1 MSWKN
6 TLRSLAALALLAAVA
21 VGLAGCGDG
30 DVAARVNGE
39 PITMTELNEQL
50 EQLKQQYPNMF
61 EGEEGEARLLE
72 FKQRLLDNLIDQ
84 KLVLQAADERGIE
97 VTDEDVQTQ
106 IDQLKQGF
114 ETDEEWEEALTNA
127 GMNPDTLEDQIREQL
142 LTQKLI
148 ESLSTDVEISDT
160 DIQEY
165 YESNKQM
172 FYEDAAKRA
181 SHILF
186 KAEDKATAEEVLA
199 ELKDGGDFAALA
211 KEYSQDPGSAQNGG
225 DLGWPT
231 TPYVPE
237 FEEALSNLDKGEMSD
252 LVETQF
258 GWHIIMVTDTRE
270 GKQQTLDE
278 ATEQIDQVLRQQK
291 RADAYQTFLDD
302 LRAAAEIEIV
312 AEELKAEQ
320 LPTTPAP
327 DGTTP
332 EQPTAPEQ
340 PAPEGESEQ

>member
-6 TLRSLAALALLAAVA
+6 MLRAAAAVSLLAALA
-21 VGLAGCGDG
+21 VGASGCGNQ
-30 DVAARVNGE
+30 DVAAIVNGDA
-39 PITMTELNEQL
+39 ITMTELNQQL
-50 EQLKQQYPNMF
+50 EQLEQQYPNMF
-61 EGEEGEARLLE
+61 EGAEGEARLLE

-84 KLVLQAADERGIE
+84 KLVLQAAEERGIE
-97 VTDEDVQTQ
+97 ITDEDVQGQ

-148 ESLSTDVEISDT
+148 ESLSDDVEIT
-160 DIQEY
+160 EVEITEY
-165 YESNKQM
+165 YEGNKQM
-172 FYEDAAKRA
+172 FFEDAAKRS

-186 KAEDKATAEEVLA
+186 KPEDKAKAEEVLA
-199 ELKDGGDFAALA
+199 ELEDGEDFAALA

-231 TPYVPE
+231 TPFVPE
-237 FEEALSNLDKGEMSD
+237 FEEAVSGLDKGEMSG

-258 GWHIIMVTDTRE
+258 GWHIIVVTDTRE
-270 GKQQTLDE
+270 GKQQTQEE
-278 ATEQIDQVLRQQK
+278 AKEQIEQVLRQQK
-291 RADAYQTFLDD
+291 RADAYQSFLDD

-320 LPTTPAP
+320 LPTVPLP
-327 DGTTP
+327 D
-332 EQPTAPEQ
+332 EAAPEA
-340 PAPEGESEQ
+340 PAPEEEPAP